1 MKKSLVALA
10 VLGAFAGAASAQS
23 SVTVFGVVD
32 LSANNWK
39 LGSQSQNRMDSNMMN
54 SNRLGVRGVE
64 DLGGGMSANF
74 HLEGGMDNSMGQGGN
89 GVVNSVN
96 NGTTT
101 GVFAF
106 ERKSTV
112 GIAGSFGEIRLGRD
126 YTSAFINAATF
137 DVYGAN
143 GMATSINLYLGGYNG
158 PAAMGSNANTVVRAN
173 NMIAYYLP
181 ANLGGFY
188 GSAQVAFG
196 EDTRG
201 QTFVPGDATKG
212 TNNINASSGVS
223 GTHYMGGALGYAAGP
238 INVGVGYNVTKAAAG
253 AGTAAA
259 PFTTDDYKITN
270 VGGSYDFG
278 VVKVLGLWNQAKYGV
293 KSYTVMQL
301 SASIPMGAGEIK
313 ASWAKGDA
321 AGGTTGA
328 NDATLMGAEYI
339 YNLSKR
345 TALYT
350 QFGQLKNAAA
360 NKAGGS
366 FASIIGGGTTN
377 VGQGGIVNTD
387 EVKAGGFKSTGY
399 GVGIRHSF

>member
-1 MKKSLVALA
+1 MKKSLVAFA
-10 VLGAFAGAASAQS
+10 VLSAIAGAASAQS

-39 LGSQSQNRMDSNMMN
+39 LGSQSQNRLDSNMMN

-112 GIAGSFGEIRLGRD
+112 GVAGSFGEIRLGRD

-181 ANLGGFY
+181 AGLGGFY
-188 GSAQVAFG
+188 GSLQVAAG
-196 EDTRG
+196 ENTRG
-201 QTFVPGDATKG
+201 QTFVAGDATKG

-223 GTHYMGGALGYAAGP
+223 GTGYMGGLLGYAAGP
-238 INVGVGYNVTKAAAG
+238 INVGLGFNTTKAAAG

-259 PFTTDDYKITN
+259 PFTTADYKLTN
-270 VGGSYDFG
+270 IGGSYDFG
-278 VVKVLGLWNQAKYGV
+278 AVKVLGLWNQAKYGV
-293 KSYTVMQL
+293 KSYTVTQI
-301 SASIPMGAGEIK
+301 SASIPMGQGEIK
-313 ASWAKGDA
+313 ASWARGDA
-321 AGGTTGA
+321 AGGGTDA

-377 VGQGGIVNTD
+377 VGQGGIQIAA
-387 EVKAGGFKSTGY
+387 ELAAGGFKSTAY
-399 GVGIRHSF
+399 GVGVRHSF

>member
-10 VLGAFAGAASAQS
+10 VLGTFGGAALAQS

-39 LGSQSQNRMDSNMMN
+39 LGSVSQNRMDSNMMN
-54 SNRLGVRGVE
+54 SNRLGFRGVE
-64 DLGGGMSANF
+64 DLGGGLKASF
-74 HLEGGMDNSMGQGGN
+74 WLEGGMDNSMGQGGN
-89 GVVNSVN
+89 GVINSVN

-106 ERKSTV
+106 ERKSVV
-112 GIAGSFGEIRLGRD
+112 GIEGAFGEIRLGRD

-143 GMATSINLYLGGYNG
+143 GMATTINLYLTNY
-158 PAAMGSNANTVVRAN
+158 NANSGMGAVQGTTVRAN

-181 ANLGGFY
+181 AGLGGFY
-188 GSAQVAFG
+188 GSLQVAAA
-196 EDTRG
+196 ENTRG
-201 QTFVPGDATKG
+201 AAAVAAAAGV
-212 TNNINASSGVS
+212 NAVAASTGVS
-223 GTHYMGGALGYAAGP
+223 GTGYMGGLLGYAAGP
-238 INVGVGYNVTKAAAG
+238 INVGVGFNTTK
-253 AGTAAA
+253 TATA
-259 PFTTDDYKITN
+259 DDFKITN

-278 VVKVLGLWNQAKYGV
+278 MVKVLGLWNQNKYGV
-293 KSYTVMQL
+293 KSYTVTQL

-321 AGGTTGA
+321 AGGGTDA

-350 QFGQLKNAAA
+350 QFAQLKNAAGNTKGA
-360 NKAGGS
+360 S

-377 VGQGGIVNTD
+377 VGQGGIVIAS
-387 EVKAGGFKSTGY
+387 ELAAGGFKSTGY

>member
-1 MKKSLVALA
+1 MKKSLVAFA
-10 VLGAFAGAASAQS
+10 VLSAIAGAASAQS

-64 DLGGGMSANF
+64 DLGGGLKASF
-74 HLEGGMDNSMGQGGN
+74 WLEGGMESSMGQGGT
-89 GVVNSVN
+89 GVINSVN
-96 NGTTT
+96 NGTTS

-112 GIAGSFGEIRLGRD
+112 GVEGAFGEIRLGRD
-126 YTSAFINAATF
+126 YTSPFINAATF

-158 PAAMGSNANTVVRAN
+158 PAGMGSNAGTVVRAN

-181 ANLGGFY
+181 AGLGGFY
-188 GSAQVAFG
+188 GSVQVAAA

-201 QTFVPGDATKG
+201 TTVG
-212 TNNINASSGVS
+212 TTAVAGTSNNVAVSTGKSGN
-223 GTHYMGGALGYAAGP
+223 GYMGGRVGYAAGP
-238 INVGVGYNVTKAAAG
+238 VNVGVGFNTTK
-253 AGTAAA
+253 TATA
-259 PFTTDDYKITN
+259 DDFKITN

-278 VVKVLGLWNQAKYGV
+278 MVKVLGLWNQSKYGV

-313 ASWAKGDA
+313 ASWARGDA
-321 AGGTTGA
+321 AGGGTDA

-339 YNLSKR
+339 HNLSKR

-350 QFGQLKNAAA
+350 QVGQLKNAAA
-360 NKAGGS
+360 NKAGAS

-377 VGQGGIVNTD
+377 VGQGGIQIAA
-387 EVKAGGFKSTGY
+387 EIAAGGFKSTGY
-399 GVGIRHSF
+399 GVGVRHSF

>member
-10 VLGAFAGAASAQS
+10 VLGTFGGAALAQS

-39 LGSQSQNRMDSNMMN
+39 NGSVSQNRMDSNMMN
-54 SNRLGVRGVE
+54 SNRLGFRGVE
-64 DLGGGMSANF
+64 DLGGGLKASF
-74 HLEGGMDNSMGQGGN
+74 WLEGGMDNSMGQGGN
-89 GVVNSVN
+89 GVINSVN

-112 GIAGSFGEIRLGRD
+112 GVEGKFGEVRLGRD

-143 GMATSINLYLGGYNG
+143 GMATTINLYLGNY
-158 PAAMGSNANTVVRAN
+158 NANAFMGAVNGTTVRAN

-181 ANLGGFY
+181 AGLGGFY
-188 GSAQVAFG
+188 GSVQVAAG
-196 EDTRG
+196 ENTLG
-201 QTFVPGDATKG
+201 GPAVAAAAGV
-212 TNNINASSGVS
+212 NARALSTGASGN
-223 GTHYMGGALGYAAGP
+223 GYMGGALGYAAGP
-238 INVGVGYNVTKAAAG
+238 INVGVGFNTTKSA
-253 AGTAAA
+253 TA
-259 PFTTDDYKITN
+259 DDFKITN
-270 VGGSYDFG
+270 VGASYDFG
-278 VVKVLGLWNQAKYGV
+278 VVKVLGLWNQNKYGV
-293 KSYTVMQL
+293 KTYTVTQL

-350 QFGQLKNAAA
+350 QFGQLKNAAG
-360 NKAGGS
+360 NTAGAS

-377 VGQGGIVNTD
+377 VGQGGIVVAS
-387 EVKAGGFKSTGY
+387 ELAAGGFKSTGY
-399 GVGIRHSF
+399 GVGVRHSF